1 MQIDG
6 YIPITRAKTKL
17 LDMIRNFDDREDT
30 IAITKNGVPKAVL
43 MCIEQYEA
51 MCETMEILADN
62 SLITQVRQSE
72 DEISRKEALIDLE
85 DLL

>member
-43 MCIEQYEA
+43 MSIDQYKA

-62 SLITQVRQSE
+62 NLMKQVRQSE
-72 DEISRKEALIDLE
+72 DEITQKETLVDLE
-85 DLL
+85 DIL

>member
-30 IAITKNGVPKAVL
+30 IVITKNGVPKAVL
-43 MCIEQYEA
+43 MSIEQYEA
-51 MCETMEILADN
+51 MCETMEILADK
-62 SLITQVRQSE
+62 SLMTQIRQSE
-72 DEISRKEALIDLE
+72 DEINRKEALIDLE
-85 DLL
+85 DIL

>member
-30 IAITKNGVPKAVL
+30 TAITKNGVPKAVL
-43 MCIEQYEA
+43 MSIDQYEV
-51 MCETMEILADN
+51 MCETMEMLADN
-62 SLITQVRQSE
+62 NLMKQVRQSE
-72 DEISRKEALIDLE
+72 DEITQKETLVDLE
-85 DLL
+85 DIL

>member
-43 MCIEQYEA
+43 MSIDQYKA
-51 MCETMEILADN
+51 MCETMEILADSN
-62 SLITQVRQSE
+62 LMKQVRQSE
-72 DEISRKEALIDLE
+72 DEITQKETLVDLE
-85 DLL
+85 DIF

>member
-17 LDMIRNFDDREDT
+17 LDMIRDFDDREDT

-43 MCIEQYEA
+43 MSIDQYEA

-62 SLITQVRQSE
+62 GLMKQVRQSE
-72 DEISRKEALIDLE
+72 DEITQKKALVDLE
-85 DLL
+85 DIL